1 MKKISILSGVFAF
14 IAIAALYSCTKQVRE
29 EVEGRWMK
37 EAFVNSYDS
46 DSAIW
51 TFNNG
56 TLIVENLTDST
67 KSDTGQYLIVE
78 KKLKNYVRVVNTKEY
93 LDQTRLNGDWQVIQ
107 YKKDKL
113 TLVKGD
119 VNLET
124 NQPSGNVL
132 REFTRIE

>member
-14 IAIAALYSCTKQVRE
+14 IAITALYSCTKQVRE
-29 EVEGRWMK
+29 EVEGKWMK

-78 KKLKNYVRVVNTKEY
+78 KKLKNFVRVVNTKDY
-93 LDQTRLNGDWQVIQ
+93 QDQTRLNGDWQVIQ

-113 TLVKGD
+113 TLVKED
-119 VNLET
+119 VNLVT
-124 NQPSGNVL
+124 GKPSGNVL

>member
-29 EVEGRWMK
+29 EVEGKWMK

-78 KKLKNYVRVVNTKEY
+78 KKLKNFVRVVNTKDY
-93 LDQTRLNGDWQVIQ
+93 QDQTRLNGDWQVIQ

-113 TLVKGD
+113 TLVKED
-119 VNLET
+119 VNLVT
-124 NQPSGNVL
+124 GKPSGNVL

>member
-29 EVEGRWMK
+29 EVEGKWMK
-37 EAFVNSYDS
+37 EAFINSYDS

-78 KKLKNYVRVVNTKEY
+78 KKLKNFVRVVNTKDY
-93 LDQTRLNGDWQVIQ
+93 QDQTRLNGDWQVIQ

-113 TLVKGD
+113 TLVKED
-119 VNLET
+119 VNLVT
-124 NQPSGNVL
+124 GKPSGNVL

>member
-1 MKKISILSGVFAF
+1 
-14 IAIAALYSCTKQVRE
+14 
-29 EVEGRWMK
+29 MK
-37 EAFVNSYDS
+37 EAFINSYDS

-78 KKLKNYVRVVNTKEY
+78 KKLKNYVRVVNTKPY

-113 TLVKGD
+113 TLVKED

-124 NQPSGNVL
+124 GKPSGNVL

>member
-78 KKLKNYVRVVNTKEY
+78 KKLKNYVRVVNTRDY
-93 LDQTRLNGDWQVIQ
+93 QDQTRLNGDWQVIQ

-113 TLVKGD
+113 TLVKED
-119 VNLET
+119 VNLVT
-124 NQPSGNVL
+124 GKPSGNVL

>member
-29 EVEGRWMK
+29 EVEGKWMK

-78 KKLKNYVRVVNTKEY
+78 KKLKNYVRVVNTKPY

-113 TLVKGD
+113 TLVKED
-119 VNLET
+119 VNLVT
-124 NQPSGNVL
+124 GKPSGNVL

>member
-1 MKKISILSGVFAF
+1 MKKISILSGVFVF

-29 EVEGRWMK
+29 EVEGKWMK

-78 KKLKNYVRVVNTKEY
+78 KKLKNYVRVVNTKPY

-113 TLVKGD
+113 TLVKED

-124 NQPSGNVL
+124 GKPSGNVL